1 MDIKVIC
8 VGSSSKDIFFPIE
21 EGTIIETPEDIEAQ
35 EKVCFETG
43 AKYRAKE
50 RYEAVGGVAANVA
63 HGLAK
68 FGIRSACYSKVGK
81 DDTGEWIIDTLG
93 KAGVETGTFLLD
105 EHVRTDLSAIIVLK
119 QNGER
124 IIFHNRDANDRLEI
138 LNDRFPK
145 ADWLLVSALNGEWK
159 KNLGK
164 LLKLKEERSLHFAL
178 NPGQH
183 NIKDDA
189 RAILE
194 AIRSVNVIVL
204 NKDEAIELLL
214 ASDIPTDSDR
224 KDRMNDEEFLVQSLH
239 KAGAKIVALTDGR
252 HGAWASDGHSLFHSD
267 ILPDVKAIDMTGAG
281 DGFTAAFLASIIEE
295 LPLDTALKF
304 GIANGGNIVRF
315 YGANTGHLTKSALE
329 SLESSISVSKL
340 R

>member
-1 MDIKVIC
+1 MNVKVIC

-21 EGTIIETPEDIEAQ
+21 EGTIIETPEDLEAQ

-68 FGIRSACYSKVGK
+68 FGIHAACYSKVGN
-81 DDTGEWIIDTLG
+81 DDTGEWIINTLK
-93 KAGVETGTFLLD
+93 KAGVETSTFLTD
-105 EHVRTDLSAIIVLK
+105 EHVRTDLSAIVVLK

-124 IIFHNRDANDRLEI
+124 VIFHNRDANDRLEI
-138 LNDRFPK
+138 LDDHFPETN
-145 ADWLLVSALNGEWK
+145 WMLISALNGNWK
-159 KNLGK
+159 KNLEK
-164 LLKLKEERSLHFAL
+164 LIALKEKHNLCLAL

-189 RAILE
+189 KAILE

-224 KDRMNDEEFLVQSLH
+224 KDRMNNEEFLVQSLH

-252 HGAWASDGHSLFHSD
+252 RGAWASDGHSLFHSD
-267 ILPDVKAIDMTGAG
+267 ILPDVKAVDMTGAG
-281 DGFTAAFLASIIEE
+281 DGFTAAFLASVVEDLSLE
-295 LPLDTALKF
+295 TALKF
-304 GIANGGNIVRF
+304 GIANGGNVVRF
-315 YGANTGHLTKSALE
+315 YGANTGHLTKDALE
-329 SLESSISVSKL
+329 SLESSINISKL